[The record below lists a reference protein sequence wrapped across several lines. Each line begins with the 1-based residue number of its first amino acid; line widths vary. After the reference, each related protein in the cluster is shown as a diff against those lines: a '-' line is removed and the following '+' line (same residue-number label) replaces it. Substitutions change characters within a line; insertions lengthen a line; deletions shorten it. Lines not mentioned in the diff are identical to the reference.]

1 MKKPKA
7 TSPPQKESVVKGDIV
22 TGDFTSEFILTFE
35 FASESQQSPLV
46 GGGPGFYKNQ
56 IGLIIDIIDTPES
69 FYSLCFCKLLFG
81 NDKVG
86 WIPSRWLKRIS

>member
-1 MKKPKA
+1 MKTFKV
-7 TSPPQKESVVKGDIV
+7 TSPPQKENVVKGDIV
-22 TGDFTSEFILTFE
+22 VGDFTTEFVLTFE
-35 FASESQQSPLV
+35 FASECQQSSLA
-46 GGGPGFYKNQ
+46 GGGPSFFKNQ
-56 IGLIIDIIDTPES
+56 IGLVIDIIDTPGS